1 MKCSAEVEDVEDC
14 SYLLEVTMAV
24 NPKIIM
30 MVAQAA
36 KSHKVREVVLHVVF
50 YSLGIILFIFT
61 AFIALISGLLAI
73 VQNNNLRNHWN
84 YYRTSISELFNGIES
99 DINTNVKDEVYDF
112 MPEFSVNLSKAT
124 IANNFD
130 GSSLILYDE
139 DEISRA
145 ENIMRDYA
153 GQLRAIKSQDELVSY
168 ISDFDTELSFSDISS
183 IQFTD
188 DKGIDNLSEYSD
200 ELKIF
205 LYHRA
210 MEQMSKYNYTF
221 EKVEVDGKPADRQT
235 LVVTAADGSTQ
246 TVEYTC
252 IGGGEIYL
260 PEFLAMYHIRQVR
273 EYLIKVTENKIAE
286 DVDSQ
291 LASAIGDIPDT
302 QEQAQEYI
310 ESSWNSMI
318 NGKGAINLNIFEVS
332 NLKTIMENANMDGAV
347 KIETER
353 SSDRLSITLETV
365 GSDVWKEIFQIEEDL
380 WKYVEQT
387 QSAIEMALTDAEIPE
402 EEWTISLDNM
412 VQLALF
418 VYFEGFFELPVSS
431 SDLAPGGNG
440 ILSQCGDVSD
450 LHQYTYGTKDMG
462 VPERGITLELT
473 GRTTIHADLLNCGSC
488 IQDAFIYDV
497 WNMDEQNIANDTNS
511 NVFNQSAVT
520 IAYIIDTQQFEEDY
534 GFPFPTINGL
544 RGGNTI
550 TLFLEFTCLSEV
562 EFEDLDIGS
571 PVDLENLTVGYSH
584 DGYYSDT
591 YDKGLWRHHLNRD
604 ECIPHVGIKTYFMSG
619 EAAAPD
625 PPQGTHYYGGP
636 SAKDIGVVANPRL
649 WFKAFR
655 TGMSDELF
663 ETIKAVEPD

>member
-1 MKCSAEVEDVEDC
+1 
-14 SYLLEVTMAV
+14 MAV

-36 KSHKVREVVLHVVF
+36 KSEKVRKAVLYIVFMTLGLIMMIFVVF
-50 YSLGIILFIFT
+50 TG
-61 AFIALISGLLAI
+61 LISGLFAVI
-73 VQNNNLRNHWN
+73 ENTNLKNHWDYMRAN
-84 YYRTSISELFNGIES
+84 ISEVFNGIEGEINS
-99 DINTNVKDEVYDF
+99 DVKDEVYDF

-511 NVFNQSAVT
+511 KVFNQSAVT

>member
-1 MKCSAEVEDVEDC
+1 
-14 SYLLEVTMAV
+14 MAV

-30 MVAQAA
+30 LAVQAA
-36 KSHKVREVVLHVVF
+36 KNEKIRKVALYIVFMSLGLILMIFVVF
-50 YSLGIILFIFT
+50 TG
-61 AFIALISGLLAI
+61 LISGLFA
-73 VQNNNLRNHWN
+73 VVENSNLKNHWE
-84 YYRTSISELFNGIES
+84 YMRTNISEVFKGIES
-99 DINTNVKDEVYDF
+99 EINTDVKEEVYNF
-112 MPEFSVNLSKAT
+112 MPDFSINLSKAT

-153 GQLRAIKSQDELVSY
+153 GQLRAIKSQDEFVSY
-168 ISDFDTELSFSDISS
+168 ISDFDTELSFSDISN
-183 IQFTD
+183 IRFTD
-188 DKGIDNLSEYSD
+188 DTGIDNLSEYSD
-200 ELKIF
+200 ELKTF

-221 EKVEVDGKPADRQT
+221 EKVEVDGKSADRQI
-235 LVVTAADGSTQ
+235 LVVTIADGSTQ

-291 LASAIGDIPDT
+291 LASAVGDIPDT
-302 QEQAQEYI
+302 KEEAQEYI

-332 NLKTIMENANMDGAV
+332 NLRTIMENANMDGAV

-353 SSDRLSITLETV
+353 SSDKLSITLETV
-365 GSDVWKEIFQIEEDL
+365 GSDVWKETFQIEEDL
-380 WKYVEQT
+380 WEYVEQT
-387 QSAIEMALTDAEIPE
+387 QSAIEMALTDAGIPE

-418 VYFEGFFELPVSS
+418 VYFEGFFELPVNSS
-431 SDLAPGGNG
+431 NLASGGNG

-473 GRTTIHADLLNCGSC
+473 GRTAIHADLLNCGSC

-497 WNMDEQNIANDTNS
+497 WNMDEQDIANDTNS
-511 NVFNQSAVT
+511 KVFNQSAVT

-571 PVDLENLTVGYSH
+571 SVDLENLTVGYSH

>member
-1 MKCSAEVEDVEDC
+1 
-14 SYLLEVTMAV
+14 
-24 NPKIIM
+24 M

-36 KSHKVREVVLHVVF
+36 KSEKVRKAVLYIVFMTLGLIMMIFVVF
-50 YSLGIILFIFT
+50 TG
-61 AFIALISGLLAI
+61 LISGLFAVI
-73 VQNNNLRNHWN
+73 ENTNLKNHWDYMRAN
-84 YYRTSISELFNGIES
+84 ISEVFNGIEGEINS
-99 DINTNVKDEVYDF
+99 DVKDEVYDF

-387 QSAIEMALTDAEIPE
+387 QSEIEMALTDAEIPE

-440 ILSQCGDVSD
+440 ILSQCGDVSE

-473 GRTTIHADLLNCGSC
+473 GRTAVHADLLNCGSC

-550 TLFLEFTCLSEV
+550 TLFLEFTCLSKV

-591 YDKGLWRHHLNRD
+591 YDKGLWRHHLNRN

-663 ETIKAVEPD
+663 ETIKAFEPE

>member
-1 MKCSAEVEDVEDC
+1 
-14 SYLLEVTMAV
+14 
-24 NPKIIM
+24 M

-36 KSHKVREVVLHVVF
+36 KSEKVRKAVLYIVFMTLGLIMMIFVVF
-50 YSLGIILFIFT
+50 TG
-61 AFIALISGLLAI
+61 LISGLFAVI
-73 VQNNNLRNHWN
+73 ENTNLKNHWDYMRAN
-84 YYRTSISELFNGIES
+84 ISEVFNGIEGEINS
-99 DINTNVKDEVYDF
+99 DVKDEVYDF

>member
-1 MKCSAEVEDVEDC
+1 
-14 SYLLEVTMAV
+14 MAV

-36 KSHKVREVVLHVVF
+36 KSEKVRKAVLYIVFMTLGLIMMIFVVF
-50 YSLGIILFIFT
+50 TG
-61 AFIALISGLLAI
+61 LISGLFAVI
-73 VQNNNLRNHWN
+73 ENTNLKNHWDYMRAN
-84 YYRTSISELFNGIES
+84 ISEVFNGIEGEINS
-99 DINTNVKDEVYDF
+99 DVKDEVYDF

-544 RGGNTI
+544 RHGSTI

-571 PVDLENLTVGYSH
+571 SVDLENLTVGYSH

-591 YDKGLWRHHLNRD
+591 YDKGLWRHHLNRN

-625 PPQGTHYYGGP
+625 PPHGTHYYGGP
-636 SAKDIGVVANPRL
+636 STKDIGVVANPRL

-663 ETIKAVEPD
+663 ETIKAVEPE

>member
-1 MKCSAEVEDVEDC
+1 
-14 SYLLEVTMAV
+14 MAV

-30 MVAQAA
+30 LAVQAA
-36 KSHKVREVVLHVVF
+36 KNEKIRKVALYIVFMSLGLILMIFVVF
-50 YSLGIILFIFT
+50 TG
-61 AFIALISGLLAI
+61 LISGLFA
-73 VQNNNLRNHWN
+73 VVENSNLKNHWE
-84 YYRTSISELFNGIES
+84 YMRTNISEVFKGIES
-99 DINTNVKDEVYDF
+99 EINTDVKEEVYNF
-112 MPEFSVNLSKAT
+112 MPEFSINLSKAT

-153 GQLRAIKSQDELVSY
+153 GQLRAIKSQDEFVSY
-168 ISDFDTELSFSDISS
+168 ISDFDTELSFSDISN
-183 IQFTD
+183 IRFTD
-188 DKGIDNLSEYSD
+188 DTGIDNLSEYSD
-200 ELKIF
+200 ELKTF

-221 EKVEVDGKPADRQT
+221 EKVEVDGKSADRQI
-235 LVVTAADGSTQ
+235 LVVTTADGSTQ

-291 LASAIGDIPDT
+291 LASAVGDIPDT
-302 QEQAQEYI
+302 KEEAQEYI

-332 NLKTIMENANMDGAV
+332 NLRTIMENANMDGAV

-353 SSDRLSITLETV
+353 SSDKLSITLETV
-365 GSDVWKEIFQIEEDL
+365 GSDVWKETFQIEEDL
-380 WKYVEQT
+380 WEYVEQT
-387 QSAIEMALTDAEIPE
+387 QSAIEMALTDAEIPD

-418 VYFEGFFELPVSS
+418 VYFEGFFELPVNS
-431 SDLAPGGNG
+431 SDIASGGNG
-440 ILSQCGDVSD
+440 ILSQCGDVSE

-473 GRTTIHADLLNCGSC
+473 GRTAIRADLLNCGSC

-497 WNMDEQNIANDTNS
+497 WNMDEQDIANDTNS
-511 NVFNQSAVT
+511 KVFNQSAVT

-571 PVDLENLTVGYSH
+571 SVDLENLTVGYSH

-591 YDKGLWRHHLNRD
+591 YDKGLWRHHLNRN

-625 PPQGTHYYGGP
+625 PPLGTHYYGGP

-649 WFKAFR
+649 WFKEFR

-663 ETIKAVEPD
+663 ETIKAVEPE

>member
-1 MKCSAEVEDVEDC
+1 M
-14 SYLLEVTMAV
+14 LAV
-24 NPKIIM
+24 
-30 MVAQAA
+30 QAA
-36 KSHKVREVVLHVVF
+36 KNEKIRKVALYIVFMSLGLILMIFVVF
-50 YSLGIILFIFT
+50 TG
-61 AFIALISGLLAI
+61 LISGLFA
-73 VQNNNLRNHWN
+73 VVENSNLKNHWE
-84 YYRTSISELFNGIES
+84 YMRTNISEVFKGIES
-99 DINTNVKDEVYDF
+99 EINTDVKEEVYNF
-112 MPEFSVNLSKAT
+112 MPEFSINLSKAT

>member
-1 MKCSAEVEDVEDC
+1 
-14 SYLLEVTMAV
+14 MAV

-36 KSHKVREVVLHVVF
+36 KSEKVRKAVLYIVFMTFGLIMMIFVVF
-50 YSLGIILFIFT
+50 TG
-61 AFIALISGLLAI
+61 LISGLFAVI
-73 VQNNNLRNHWN
+73 ENTNLKNHWDYMRAN
-84 YYRTSISELFNGIES
+84 ISEVFNGIEGEINS
-99 DINTNVKDEVYDF
+99 DVKDEVYDF

-153 GQLRAIKSQDELVSY
+153 GQLRAIKSQDEFVSY
-168 ISDFDTELSFSDISS
+168 ISDFDTELSFSDISN
-183 IQFTD
+183 IRFTD
-188 DKGIDNLSEYSD
+188 DTGIDNLSEYSD
-200 ELKIF
+200 ELKTF

-221 EKVEVDGKPADRQT
+221 EMVEVDGKSADRQT
-235 LVVTAADGSTQ
+235 LVVTTADGSTQ

-291 LASAIGDIPDT
+291 LASAVGDIPDT
-302 QEQAQEYI
+302 KEEAQEYI

-332 NLKTIMENANMDGAV
+332 NLRTIMENANMDGAV

-353 SSDRLSITLETV
+353 SSDKLSITLETI
-365 GSDVWKEIFQIEEDL
+365 GSDLWKETFQIEEDL
-380 WKYVEQT
+380 WEYVEQT

-440 ILSQCGDVSD
+440 ILSQCGDVSE

-473 GRTTIHADLLNCGSC
+473 GRTAIHADLLNCGSC

-497 WNMDEQNIANDTNS
+497 WNMDEQDIANDTNS
-511 NVFNQSAVT
+511 KVFNQSAVT
-520 IAYIIDTQQFEEDY
+520 IAYIIDTDQFEDDY

-544 RGGNTI
+544 RHGSTI

-562 EFEDLDIGS
+562 EFKDLDIGS
-571 PVDLENLTVGYSH
+571 SVDLENLTVGYSH

-636 SAKDIGVVANPRL
+636 SAKDIGIVANPRL

-663 ETIKAVEPD
+663 ETIKAVEPE

>member
-1 MKCSAEVEDVEDC
+1 
-14 SYLLEVTMAV
+14 
-24 NPKIIM
+24 M

-387 QSAIEMALTDAEIPE
+387 QSAIEMALTDAEIPD

-418 VYFEGFFELPVSS
+418 VYFEGFFELPVNS
-431 SDLAPGGNG
+431 SDIASGGNG
-440 ILSQCGDVSD
+440 ILSQCGDVSE

-473 GRTTIHADLLNCGSC
+473 GRTAIRADLLNCGSC

-497 WNMDEQNIANDTNS
+497 WNMDEQDIANDTNS
-511 NVFNQSAVT
+511 KVFNQSAVT

-571 PVDLENLTVGYSH
+571 SVDLENLTVGYSH

-591 YDKGLWRHHLNRD
+591 YDKGLWRHHLNRN

-625 PPQGTHYYGGP
+625 PPLGTHYYGGP

-649 WFKAFR
+649 WFKEFR

>member
-1 MKCSAEVEDVEDC
+1 
-14 SYLLEVTMAV
+14 MAV
-24 NPKIIM
+24 NPKLILI
-30 MVAQAA
+30 ASELAGNE
-36 KSHKVREVVLHVVF
+36 KVRKTLLYILF
-50 YSLGIILFIFT
+50 FSLGLIMLIFIV
-61 AFIALISGLLAI
+61 FIGLISGLLSIA
-73 VQNNNLRNHWN
+73 QDNDLRNHWN
-84 YYRTSISELFNGIES
+84 YYRTSISEVFGGIEGEINS
-99 DINTNVKDEVYDF
+99 DVKSEVYDF

-130 GSSLILYDE
+130 NSSLILYDE
-139 DEISRA
+139 KEIRQA
-145 ENIMRDYA
+145 QEIMQDYA
-153 GQLRAIKSQDELVSY
+153 EKLRSITTEEAFDSF
-168 ISDFDTELSFSDISS
+168 ISGYETELSFSDIRN
-183 IQFTD
+183 IRFTD
-188 DKGIDNLSEYSD
+188 DTGIDSISAYPDAVKL
-200 ELKIF
+200 F
-205 LYHRA
+205 LYNRA
-210 MEQMSKYNYTF
+210 MEQMPAYSYSF
-221 EKVEVDGKPADRQT
+221 EEITIDGKSADRQT
-235 LVVTAADGSTQ
+235 LVVTSPDGSTQ
-246 TVEYTC
+246 TMEYTC

>member
-511 NVFNQSAVT
+511 KVFNQSAVT

>member
-1 MKCSAEVEDVEDC
+1 
-14 SYLLEVTMAV
+14 MAV

-36 KSHKVREVVLHVVF
+36 KSEKVRKAVLYIVFMTLGLIMMIFVVF
-50 YSLGIILFIFT
+50 TG
-61 AFIALISGLLAI
+61 LISGLFAVI
-73 VQNNNLRNHWN
+73 ENTNLKNHWDYMRAN
-84 YYRTSISELFNGIES
+84 ISEVFNGIEGEINS
-99 DINTNVKDEVYDF
+99 DVKDEVYDF

-550 TLFLEFTCLSEV
+550 TLFLEFTCLSKV

-663 ETIKAVEPD
+663 ETIKAVEPE

>member
-1 MKCSAEVEDVEDC
+1 
-14 SYLLEVTMAV
+14 MAV

-36 KSHKVREVVLHVVF
+36 KSEKVRKAVLYIVFMTLGLIMMIFVVF
-50 YSLGIILFIFT
+50 TG
-61 AFIALISGLLAI
+61 LISGLFAVI
-73 VQNNNLRNHWN
+73 ENTNLKNHWDYMRAN
-84 YYRTSISELFNGIES
+84 ISEVFNGIEGEINS
-99 DINTNVKDEVYDF
+99 DVKDEVYDF

-550 TLFLEFTCLSEV
+550 TLFLEFTCLSKV
-562 EFEDLDIGS
+562 EFENLDIGS

-591 YDKGLWRHHLNRD
+591 YDKGLWRHHLNRN

-663 ETIKAVEPD
+663 ETIKAFEPE

>member
-1 MKCSAEVEDVEDC
+1 
-14 SYLLEVTMAV
+14 MAV

-30 MVAQAA
+30 LAVQAA
-36 KSHKVREVVLHVVF
+36 KNEKIRKVALYIVFMSLGLILMIFVVF
-50 YSLGIILFIFT
+50 TG
-61 AFIALISGLLAI
+61 LISGLFA
-73 VQNNNLRNHWN
+73 VVENSNLKNHWE
-84 YYRTSISELFNGIES
+84 YIRTNISEVFKGIES
-99 DINTNVKDEVYDF
+99 EINTDVKEEVYNF
-112 MPEFSVNLSKAT
+112 MPDFSINLSKAT

-153 GQLRAIKSQDELVSY
+153 GQLRAIKSQDEFVSY
-168 ISDFDTELSFSDISS
+168 ISDFDTELSFSDISN
-183 IQFTD
+183 IRFTD
-188 DKGIDNLSEYSD
+188 DTGIDNLSEYSD
-200 ELKIF
+200 ELKTF

-221 EKVEVDGKPADRQT
+221 EKVEVDGKPADRQI
-235 LVVTAADGSTQ
+235 LVVTTADGSTQ

-291 LASAIGDIPDT
+291 LASAVGDIPDT
-302 QEQAQEYI
+302 KEEAQEYI

-332 NLKTIMENANMDGAV
+332 NLRTIMENANMDGAV

-353 SSDRLSITLETV
+353 SSDKLSITLETV
-365 GSDVWKEIFQIEEDL
+365 GSDVWKETFQIEEDL
-380 WKYVEQT
+380 WEYVEQT

-402 EEWTISLDNM
+402 DEWTISLDNM

-440 ILSQCGDVSD
+440 ILSQCGDVSE

-473 GRTTIHADLLNCGSC
+473 GRTAIHADLLNCGSC

-497 WNMDEQNIANDTNS
+497 WNMDEQDIANDTNS
-511 NVFNQSAVT
+511 KVFNQSAVT

-544 RGGNTI
+544 RHGSTI

-562 EFEDLDIGS
+562 EFKDLDIGS
-571 PVDLENLTVGYSH
+571 SVDLENLTVGYSH

-655 TGMSDELF
+655 TGMSDKLF
-663 ETIKAVEPD
+663 ETIKAAEPE

>member
-1 MKCSAEVEDVEDC
+1 
-14 SYLLEVTMAV
+14 MAV

-30 MVAQAA
+30 LAVQAA
-36 KSHKVREVVLHVVF
+36 KNEKIRKVALYIVFMSLGLILMIFVVF
-50 YSLGIILFIFT
+50 TG
-61 AFIALISGLLAI
+61 LISGLFA
-73 VQNNNLRNHWN
+73 VVENSNLKNHWE
-84 YYRTSISELFNGIES
+84 YMRTNISEVFKGIES
-99 DINTNVKDEVYDF
+99 EINTDVKEEVYNF
-112 MPEFSVNLSKAT
+112 MPEFSINLSKAT

-153 GQLRAIKSQDELVSY
+153 GQLRAIKSQDEFVSY
-168 ISDFDTELSFSDISS
+168 ISDFDTELSFSDISN
-183 IQFTD
+183 IRFTD
-188 DKGIDNLSEYSD
+188 DTGIDNLSEYSD
-200 ELKIF
+200 ELKTF

-221 EKVEVDGKPADRQT
+221 EKVEVDGKSADRQI
-235 LVVTAADGSTQ
+235 LVVTTADGSTQ

-291 LASAIGDIPDT
+291 LASAVGDIPDT
-302 QEQAQEYI
+302 KEEAQEYI

-332 NLKTIMENANMDGAV
+332 NLRTIMENANMDGAV

-353 SSDRLSITLETV
+353 SSDKLSITLETV
-365 GSDVWKEIFQIEEDL
+365 GSDVWKETFQIEEDL
-380 WKYVEQT
+380 WEYVEQT
-387 QSAIEMALTDAEIPE
+387 QSAIEMALTDAEIPD

-418 VYFEGFFELPVSS
+418 VYFEGFFELPVNS
-431 SDLAPGGNG
+431 SDIASGGNG
-440 ILSQCGDVSD
+440 ILSQCGDVSE

-473 GRTTIHADLLNCGSC
+473 GRTAIRADLLNCGSC

-497 WNMDEQNIANDTNS
+497 WNMNEQDIANDTNS
-511 NVFNQSAVT
+511 KVFNQSAVT
-520 IAYIIDTQQFEEDY
+520 IAYIIDTDQFEDDY

-544 RGGNTI
+544 RHGSTI

-571 PVDLENLTVGYSH
+571 SVDLNNLIVGYSH

-625 PPQGTHYYGGP
+625 PPLGTHYYGGP

-663 ETIKAVEPD
+663 ETIKAFEPE

>member
-1 MKCSAEVEDVEDC
+1 
-14 SYLLEVTMAV
+14 MAV

-36 KSHKVREVVLHVVF
+36 KSEKVRKAVLYIVFMTLGLIMMIFVVF
-50 YSLGIILFIFT
+50 TG
-61 AFIALISGLLAI
+61 LISGLFAVI
-73 VQNNNLRNHWN
+73 ENTNLKNHWDYMRAN
-84 YYRTSISELFNGIES
+84 ISEVFNGIEGEINS
-99 DINTNVKDEVYDF
+99 DVKDEVYDF

-655 TGMSDELF
+655 TGMGDELF

>member
-1 MKCSAEVEDVEDC
+1 M
-14 SYLLEVTMAV
+14 LAV
-24 NPKIIM
+24 
-30 MVAQAA
+30 QAA
-36 KSHKVREVVLHVVF
+36 KNEKIRKVALYIVFMALGLILMIFVVF
-50 YSLGIILFIFT
+50 TG
-61 AFIALISGLLAI
+61 LISGLFA
-73 VQNNNLRNHWN
+73 VVENSNLKNHWE
-84 YYRTSISELFNGIES
+84 YMRTNISEVFKGIEGE
-99 DINTNVKDEVYDF
+99 INTDVKEEVYNF
-112 MPEFSVNLSKAT
+112 MPDFSINLSKAT

-139 DEISRA
+139 DEIYRA
-145 ENIMRDYA
+145 KDIMSDYA
-153 GQLRAIKSQDELVSY
+153 GQLRTIKSQDEFVSY
-168 ISDFDTELSFSDISS
+168 ISDFDTELSFSDISN
-183 IQFTD
+183 IRFTD
-188 DKGIDNLSEYSD
+188 DTGIDNLSEYSD
-200 ELKIF
+200 ELKTF

-221 EKVEVDGKPADRQT
+221 EKVEVDGKSADRQT

-291 LASAIGDIPDT
+291 LASAVGDIPDT
-302 QEQAQEYI
+302 KEEAQEYI

-318 NGKGAINLNIFEVS
+318 NGKGVINLNIFEVS
-332 NLKTIMENANMDGAV
+332 NLRTIMENANMDGAV

-353 SSDRLSITLETV
+353 SSDKLSITLETV
-365 GSDVWKEIFQIEEDL
+365 GSDVWKETFQIEEDL
-380 WKYVEQT
+380 WEYVEQT
-387 QSAIEMALTDAEIPE
+387 QSAIEMALTDAGIPE

-418 VYFEGFFELPVSS
+418 VYFEGFFELPVNS
-431 SDLAPGGNG
+431 SDLASGGNG
-440 ILSQCGDVSD
+440 ILSQCGDVSE

-473 GRTTIHADLLNCGSC
+473 GRTAIRADLLNCGSC

-497 WNMDEQNIANDTNS
+497 WNMDEQDIANDTNS
-511 NVFNQSAVT
+511 KVFNQSAIT

>member
-1 MKCSAEVEDVEDC
+1 
-14 SYLLEVTMAV
+14 MAV

-30 MVAQAA
+30 LAVQAA
-36 KSHKVREVVLHVVF
+36 KNEKIRKVALYIVFMSLGLILMIFVVF
-50 YSLGIILFIFT
+50 TG
-61 AFIALISGLLAI
+61 LISGLFA
-73 VQNNNLRNHWN
+73 VVENSNLKNHWE
-84 YYRTSISELFNGIES
+84 YMRTNISEVFKGIES
-99 DINTNVKDEVYDF
+99 EINTDVKEEVYDF
-112 MPEFSVNLSKAT
+112 MPDFSINLSKAT

-153 GQLRAIKSQDELVSY
+153 GQLRAIKSQDEFVSY
-168 ISDFDTELSFSDISS
+168 ISDFDTELSFSDISN
-183 IQFTD
+183 IRFTD
-188 DKGIDNLSEYSD
+188 DTGIDNLSEYSD
-200 ELKIF
+200 ELKTF

-221 EKVEVDGKPADRQT
+221 EKVEVDGKSADRQI
-235 LVVTAADGSTQ
+235 LVVTTADGSTQ

-291 LASAIGDIPDT
+291 LASAVGDIPDT
-302 QEQAQEYI
+302 KEEAQEYI

-332 NLKTIMENANMDGAV
+332 NLRTIMENANMDGAV

-353 SSDRLSITLETV
+353 SSDKLSITLETV
-365 GSDVWKEIFQIEEDL
+365 GSDVWKETFQIEESL
-380 WKYVEQT
+380 WEYVEQT

-440 ILSQCGDVSD
+440 ILSQCGDVSE

-473 GRTTIHADLLNCGSC
+473 GRTAIHADLLNCGSC

-497 WNMDEQNIANDTNS
+497 WNMDEQDIANDTNS
-511 NVFNQSAVT
+511 KVFNQSAVT
-520 IAYIIDTQQFEEDY
+520 IAYIIDTDQFEDDY

-544 RGGNTI
+544 RHGSTI

-562 EFEDLDIGS
+562 EFKDLDIGS
-571 PVDLENLTVGYSH
+571 SVDLENLTVGYSH

-604 ECIPHVGIKTYFMSG
+604 ECIPHVGIKAYFMSG

>member
-1 MKCSAEVEDVEDC
+1 
-14 SYLLEVTMAV
+14 MAV

-36 KSHKVREVVLHVVF
+36 KSEKVRKAVLYIVFMTLGLIMMIFVVF
-50 YSLGIILFIFT
+50 TG
-61 AFIALISGLLAI
+61 LISGLFAVI
-73 VQNNNLRNHWN
+73 ENTNLKNHWDYMRAN
-84 YYRTSISELFNGIES
+84 ISEVFNGIEGEINS
-99 DINTNVKDEVYDF
+99 DVKDEVYDF

-153 GQLRAIKSQDELVSY
+153 GQLRAIKSQDEFVSY
-168 ISDFDTELSFSDISS
+168 ISDFDTELSFSDISN
-183 IQFTD
+183 IRFTD
-188 DKGIDNLSEYSD
+188 DTGIDNLSEYSD
-200 ELKIF
+200 ELKTF

-221 EKVEVDGKPADRQT
+221 EKVEVDGKPADRQI
-235 LVVTAADGSTQ
+235 LVVTTADGSTQ

-291 LASAIGDIPDT
+291 LASAVGDIPDT
-302 QEQAQEYI
+302 KEEAQEYI

-332 NLKTIMENANMDGAV
+332 NLRTIMENANMDGAV

-353 SSDRLSITLETV
+353 SSDKLSITLETV
-365 GSDVWKEIFQIEEDL
+365 GSDVWKETFQIEEDI
-380 WKYVEQT
+380 WEYVEQT

-402 EEWTISLDNM
+402 DEWTISLDNM

-440 ILSQCGDVSD
+440 ILSQCGDVSE

-473 GRTTIHADLLNCGSC
+473 GRTAIHADLLNCGSC

-497 WNMDEQNIANDTNS
+497 WNMDEQDIANDTNS
-511 NVFNQSAVT
+511 KVFNQSAVT
-520 IAYIIDTQQFEEDY
+520 IAYIIDTDQFEDDY

-544 RGGNTI
+544 RHGSTI

-562 EFEDLDIGS
+562 EFKDLDIGS
-571 PVDLENLTVGYSH
+571 SVDLENLTVGYSH

>member
-1 MKCSAEVEDVEDC
+1 
-14 SYLLEVTMAV
+14 MAV

-30 MVAQAA
+30 LAVQAA
-36 KSHKVREVVLHVVF
+36 KNEKIRKVALYIVFMSLGLILMIFVVF
-50 YSLGIILFIFT
+50 TG
-61 AFIALISGLLAI
+61 LISGLFA
-73 VQNNNLRNHWN
+73 VVENSNLKNHWE
-84 YYRTSISELFNGIES
+84 YMRTNISEVFKGIES
-99 DINTNVKDEVYDF
+99 EINTDVKEEVYNF
-112 MPEFSVNLSKAT
+112 MPDFSINLSKAT

-153 GQLRAIKSQDELVSY
+153 GQLRAIKSQDEFVSY
-168 ISDFDTELSFSDISS
+168 ISDFDTELSFSDISN
-183 IQFTD
+183 IRFTD
-188 DKGIDNLSEYSD
+188 DTGIDNLSEYSD
-200 ELKIF
+200 ELKTF

-221 EKVEVDGKPADRQT
+221 EKVEVDGKSADRQI
-235 LVVTAADGSTQ
+235 LVVTTADGSTQ

-291 LASAIGDIPDT
+291 LASAVGDIPDT
-302 QEQAQEYI
+302 KEEAQEYI

-332 NLKTIMENANMDGAV
+332 NLRTIMENANMDGAV

-353 SSDRLSITLETV
+353 SSDKLSITLETV
-365 GSDVWKEIFQIEEDL
+365 GSDVWKETFQIEEGL
-380 WKYVEQT
+380 WEYVEQT
-387 QSAIEMALTDAEIPE
+387 QSAIEMALTDAGIPE

-440 ILSQCGDVSD
+440 ILSQCGDVSE

-473 GRTTIHADLLNCGSC
+473 GRTAIHADLLNCGSC

-497 WNMDEQNIANDTNS
+497 WNMDEQDIANDTNS
-511 NVFNQSAVT
+511 KVFNQSAVT
-520 IAYIIDTQQFEEDY
+520 IAYIIDTDQFEDDY

-544 RGGNTI
+544 RHGSTI

-562 EFEDLDIGS
+562 EFKDLDIGS
-571 PVDLENLTVGYSH
+571 SVDLENLTVGYSH

-649 WFKAFR
+649 WFKEFR

>member
-1 MKCSAEVEDVEDC
+1 
-14 SYLLEVTMAV
+14 MAV

-36 KSHKVREVVLHVVF
+36 KSEKVRKAVLYIVFMTLGLIMMIFVVF
-50 YSLGIILFIFT
+50 TG
-61 AFIALISGLLAI
+61 LISGLFAVI
-73 VQNNNLRNHWN
+73 ENTNLKNHWDYMRAN
-84 YYRTSISELFNGIES
+84 ISEVFNGIEGEINS
-99 DINTNVKDEVYDF
+99 DVKDEVYDF

-663 ETIKAVEPD
+663 ETIKAVEPE

>member
-1 MKCSAEVEDVEDC
+1 
-14 SYLLEVTMAV
+14 MAV

-30 MVAQAA
+30 LAVQAA
-36 KSHKVREVVLHVVF
+36 KNEKIRKVALYIVFMSLGLILMIFVVF
-50 YSLGIILFIFT
+50 TG
-61 AFIALISGLLAI
+61 LISGLFA
-73 VQNNNLRNHWN
+73 VVENSNLKNHWE
-84 YYRTSISELFNGIES
+84 YMRTNISEVFKGIES
-99 DINTNVKDEVYDF
+99 EINTDVKEEVYNF
-112 MPEFSVNLSKAT
+112 MPEFSINLSKAT

-153 GQLRAIKSQDELVSY
+153 GQLRAIKSQDEFVSY
-168 ISDFDTELSFSDISS
+168 ISDFDTELSFSDISN
-183 IQFTD
+183 IRFTD

-291 LASAIGDIPDT
+291 LASAVGDIPDT

>member
-1 MKCSAEVEDVEDC
+1 
-14 SYLLEVTMAV
+14 MAV

-30 MVAQAA
+30 LAVQAA
-36 KSHKVREVVLHVVF
+36 KNEKIRKVALYIVFMSLGLILMIFVVF
-50 YSLGIILFIFT
+50 TG
-61 AFIALISGLLAI
+61 LISGLFA
-73 VQNNNLRNHWN
+73 VVENSNLKNHWE
-84 YYRTSISELFNGIES
+84 YMRTNISEVFKGIES
-99 DINTNVKDEVYDF
+99 EINTDVKEEVYNF
-112 MPEFSVNLSKAT
+112 MPEFSINLSKAT

-153 GQLRAIKSQDELVSY
+153 GQLRAIKSQDEFVSY
-168 ISDFDTELSFSDISS
+168 ISDFDTELSFSDISN
-183 IQFTD
+183 IRFTD
-188 DKGIDNLSEYSD
+188 DTGIDNLSEYSD
-200 ELKIF
+200 ELKTF

-221 EKVEVDGKPADRQT
+221 EKVEVDGKSADRQI
-235 LVVTAADGSTQ
+235 LVVTTADGSTQ

-291 LASAIGDIPDT
+291 LASAVGDIPDT
-302 QEQAQEYI
+302 KEEAQEYI

-332 NLKTIMENANMDGAV
+332 NLRTIMENANMDGAV

-353 SSDRLSITLETV
+353 SSDKLSITLETV
-365 GSDVWKEIFQIEEDL
+365 GSDVWKETFQIEEDL
-380 WKYVEQT
+380 WEYVEQT
-387 QSAIEMALTDAEIPE
+387 QSAIEMALTDAEIPD

-418 VYFEGFFELPVSS
+418 VYFEGFFELPVNS
-431 SDLAPGGNG
+431 SDIASGGNG
-440 ILSQCGDVSD
+440 ILSQCGDVSE

-473 GRTTIHADLLNCGSC
+473 GRTAIRADLLNCGSC

-497 WNMDEQNIANDTNS
+497 WNMDEQDIANDTNS
-511 NVFNQSAVT
+511 KVFNQSAVT
-520 IAYIIDTQQFEEDY
+520 IAYIIDTDQFEDDY

-544 RGGNTI
+544 RHGSTI

-571 PVDLENLTVGYSH
+571 SVDLNNLIVGYSH

-663 ETIKAVEPD
+663 ETIKAVEPE

>member
-1 MKCSAEVEDVEDC
+1 
-14 SYLLEVTMAV
+14 MAV

-36 KSHKVREVVLHVVF
+36 KSEKVRKAVLYIVFMTLGLIMMIFVVF
-50 YSLGIILFIFT
+50 TG
-61 AFIALISGLLAI
+61 LISGLFAVI
-73 VQNNNLRNHWN
+73 ENTNLKNHWDYMRAN
-84 YYRTSISELFNGIES
+84 ISEVFNGIEGEINS
-99 DINTNVKDEVYDF
+99 DVKDEVYDF

-124 IANNFD
+124 IANDFD

>member
-1 MKCSAEVEDVEDC
+1 
-14 SYLLEVTMAV
+14 
-24 NPKIIM
+24 M

-473 GRTTIHADLLNCGSC
+473 GRTAIHADLLNCGSC

-497 WNMDEQNIANDTNS
+497 WNMDEQDIANDTNS
-511 NVFNQSAVT
+511 KVFNQSAVT
-520 IAYIIDTQQFEEDY
+520 IAYIIDTDQFEDDY

-544 RGGNTI
+544 RHGSTI

-571 PVDLENLTVGYSH
+571 SVDLEDLTVGYSH
-584 DGYYSDT
+584 DGYYNDT
-591 YDKGLWRHHLNRD
+591 YDKGLWRHHLNRN

-663 ETIKAVEPD
+663 ETIKAFEPE

>member
-1 MKCSAEVEDVEDC
+1 
-14 SYLLEVTMAV
+14 MAV

-30 MVAQAA
+30 LAVQAA
-36 KSHKVREVVLHVVF
+36 KNEKIRKVALYIVFMSLGLILMIFVVF
-50 YSLGIILFIFT
+50 TG
-61 AFIALISGLLAI
+61 LISGLFA
-73 VQNNNLRNHWN
+73 VVENSNLKNHWE
-84 YYRTSISELFNGIES
+84 YMRTNISEVFKGIES
-99 DINTNVKDEVYDF
+99 EINTDVKEEVYNF
-112 MPEFSVNLSKAT
+112 MPEFSINLSKAT

-153 GQLRAIKSQDELVSY
+153 GQLRAIKSQDEFVSY
-168 ISDFDTELSFSDISS
+168 ISDFDTELSFSDISN
-183 IQFTD
+183 IRFTD
-188 DKGIDNLSEYSD
+188 DTGIDNLSEYSD
-200 ELKIF
+200 ELKTF

-221 EKVEVDGKPADRQT
+221 EKVEVDGKSADRQI
-235 LVVTAADGSTQ
+235 LVVTTADGSTQ

-291 LASAIGDIPDT
+291 LASAVGDIPDT
-302 QEQAQEYI
+302 KEEAQEYI

-332 NLKTIMENANMDGAV
+332 NLRTIMENANMDGAV

-353 SSDRLSITLETV
+353 SSDKLSITLETV
-365 GSDVWKEIFQIEEDL
+365 GSDVWKETFQIEEDL
-380 WKYVEQT
+380 WEYVEQT
-387 QSAIEMALTDAEIPE
+387 QSAIEMALTDAEIPD

-418 VYFEGFFELPVSS
+418 VYFEGFFELPVNS
-431 SDLAPGGNG
+431 SDIASGGNG
-440 ILSQCGDVSD
+440 ILSQCGDVSE

-497 WNMDEQNIANDTNS
+497 WNMNEQDIANDTNS
-511 NVFNQSAVT
+511 KVFNQSAVT
-520 IAYIIDTQQFEEDY
+520 IAYIIDTDQFEDDY

-544 RGGNTI
+544 RHGSTI

-571 PVDLENLTVGYSH
+571 SVDLEDLTVGYSH

-591 YDKGLWRHHLNRD
+591 YDKGLWRHHLNRN

-663 ETIKAVEPD
+663 ETIKAFEPE

>member
-1 MKCSAEVEDVEDC
+1 
-14 SYLLEVTMAV
+14 MAV

-30 MVAQAA
+30 LAVQAA
-36 KSHKVREVVLHVVF
+36 KNEKIRKVALYIVFMSLGLILMIFVVF
-50 YSLGIILFIFT
+50 TG
-61 AFIALISGLLAI
+61 LISGLFA
-73 VQNNNLRNHWN
+73 VVENSNLKNHWE
-84 YYRTSISELFNGIES
+84 YMRTNISEVFKGIES
-99 DINTNVKDEVYDF
+99 EINTDVKEEVYNF
-112 MPEFSVNLSKAT
+112 MPDFSINLSKAT

-153 GQLRAIKSQDELVSY
+153 GQFRAIKSQDEFVSY
-168 ISDFDTELSFSDISS
+168 ISDFDTELSFSDISN
-183 IQFTD
+183 IRFTD
-188 DKGIDNLSEYSD
+188 DTGIDNLSEYSD
-200 ELKIF
+200 ELKTF

-221 EKVEVDGKPADRQT
+221 EKVEVDGKSADRQI
-235 LVVTAADGSTQ
+235 LVVTTADGSTQ

-291 LASAIGDIPDT
+291 LASAVGDIPDT
-302 QEQAQEYI
+302 KEEAQEYI

-332 NLKTIMENANMDGAV
+332 NLRTIMENANMDGAV

-353 SSDRLSITLETV
+353 SSDKLSITLETV
-365 GSDVWKEIFQIEEDL
+365 GSDVWKETFQIEESL
-380 WKYVEQT
+380 WEYVEQT
-387 QSAIEMALTDAEIPE
+387 QSAIEMALTDAGIPE

-440 ILSQCGDVSD
+440 ILSQCGDVSE

-473 GRTTIHADLLNCGSC
+473 GRTAIHADLLNCGSC

-497 WNMDEQNIANDTNS
+497 WNMDEQDIANDTNS
-511 NVFNQSAVT
+511 KVFNQSAVT
-520 IAYIIDTQQFEEDY
+520 IAYIIDTDQFEDDY

-544 RGGNTI
+544 RHGSTI

-562 EFEDLDIGS
+562 EFKDLDIGS
-571 PVDLENLTVGYSH
+571 SVDLENLTVGYSH

-636 SAKDIGVVANPRL
+636 SAKNIGVVANPRL

>member
-1 MKCSAEVEDVEDC
+1 
-14 SYLLEVTMAV
+14 MAV

-36 KSHKVREVVLHVVF
+36 KSEKVRKAVLYIVFMTLGLIMMIFVVF
-50 YSLGIILFIFT
+50 TG
-61 AFIALISGLLAI
+61 LISGLFAVI
-73 VQNNNLRNHWN
+73 ENTNLKNHWDYMRAN
-84 YYRTSISELFNGIES
+84 ISEVFNGIEGEINS
-99 DINTNVKDEVYDF
+99 DVKDEVYDF

-246 TVEYTC
+246 AVEYTC

>member
-30 MVAQAA
+30 LAVQAA
-36 KSHKVREVVLHVVF
+36 KNEKIRKVALYIVFMSLGLILMIFVVF
-50 YSLGIILFIFT
+50 TG
-61 AFIALISGLLAI
+61 LISGLFA
-73 VQNNNLRNHWN
+73 VVENSNLKNHWE
-84 YYRTSISELFNGIES
+84 YMRTNISEVFKGIES
-99 DINTNVKDEVYDF
+99 EINTDVKEEVYNF
-112 MPEFSVNLSKAT
+112 MPEFSINLSKAT

>member
-1 MKCSAEVEDVEDC
+1 
-14 SYLLEVTMAV
+14 MAV

-36 KSHKVREVVLHVVF
+36 KSEKVRKAVLYIVFMTLGLIMMIFVVF
-50 YSLGIILFIFT
+50 TG
-61 AFIALISGLLAI
+61 LISGLFAVI
-73 VQNNNLRNHWN
+73 ENTNLKNHWDYMRAN
-84 YYRTSISELFNGIES
+84 ISEVFNGIEGEINS
-99 DINTNVKDEVYDF
+99 DVKDEVYDF

-153 GQLRAIKSQDELVSY
+153 GQLRAIKSQDEFVSY
-168 ISDFDTELSFSDISS
+168 ISDFDTELSFSDISN
-183 IQFTD
+183 IRFTD
-188 DKGIDNLSEYSD
+188 DTGIDNLSEYSD
-200 ELKIF
+200 ELKTF

-221 EKVEVDGKPADRQT
+221 EKVEVDGKSADRQI
-235 LVVTAADGSTQ
+235 LVVTTADGSTQ

-291 LASAIGDIPDT
+291 LASAVGDIPDT
-302 QEQAQEYI
+302 KEEAQEYI

-332 NLKTIMENANMDGAV
+332 NLRTIMENANMDGAV

-353 SSDRLSITLETV
+353 SSDKLSITLETV
-365 GSDVWKEIFQIEEDL
+365 GSDVWKETFQIEESL
-380 WKYVEQT
+380 WEYVEQT

-440 ILSQCGDVSD
+440 ILSQCGDVSE

-473 GRTTIHADLLNCGSC
+473 GRTAIHADLLNCGSC

-497 WNMDEQNIANDTNS
+497 WNMDEQDIANDTNS
-511 NVFNQSAVT
+511 KVFNQSAVT
-520 IAYIIDTQQFEEDY
+520 IAYIIDTDQFEDDY

-544 RGGNTI
+544 RHGSTI

-562 EFEDLDIGS
+562 EFKDLDIGS
-571 PVDLENLTVGYSH
+571 SVDLENLTVGYSH

-636 SAKDIGVVANPRL
+636 SAKDIGIVANPRL

-663 ETIKAVEPD
+663 ETIKAVEPE

>member
-1 MKCSAEVEDVEDC
+1 
-14 SYLLEVTMAV
+14 MAV

-36 KSHKVREVVLHVVF
+36 KSEKVRKAVLYIVFMTLGLIMMIFVVF
-50 YSLGIILFIFT
+50 TG
-61 AFIALISGLLAI
+61 LISGLFAVI
-73 VQNNNLRNHWN
+73 ENTNLKNHWDYMRAN
-84 YYRTSISELFNGIES
+84 ISEVFNGIEGEINS
-99 DINTNVKDEVYDF
+99 DVKDEVYDF

-273 EYLIKVTENKIAE
+273 EYLINVTENKIAE

>member
-1 MKCSAEVEDVEDC
+1 
-14 SYLLEVTMAV
+14 MAV

-36 KSHKVREVVLHVVF
+36 KSEKVRKAVLYIVFMTLGLIMMIFVVF
-50 YSLGIILFIFT
+50 TG
-61 AFIALISGLLAI
+61 LISGLFAVI
-73 VQNNNLRNHWN
+73 ENTNLKNHWDYMRAN
-84 YYRTSISELFNGIES
+84 ISEVFNGIEGEINS
-99 DINTNVKDEVYDF
+99 DVKDEVYDF

>member
-1 MKCSAEVEDVEDC
+1 
-14 SYLLEVTMAV
+14 
-24 NPKIIM
+24 M

-36 KSHKVREVVLHVVF
+36 KSEKVRKAVLYIVFMTLGLIMMIFVVF
-50 YSLGIILFIFT
+50 TG
-61 AFIALISGLLAI
+61 LISGLFAVI
-73 VQNNNLRNHWN
+73 ENTNLKNHWDYMRAN
-84 YYRTSISELFNGIES
+84 ISEVFNGIEGEINS
-99 DINTNVKDEVYDF
+99 DVKDEVYDF

-550 TLFLEFTCLSEV
+550 TLFLEFTCLSKV

>member
-1 MKCSAEVEDVEDC
+1 
-14 SYLLEVTMAV
+14 
-24 NPKIIM
+24 M

-36 KSHKVREVVLHVVF
+36 KSEKVRKAVLYIVFMTLGLIMMIFVVF
-50 YSLGIILFIFT
+50 TG
-61 AFIALISGLLAI
+61 LISGLFAVI
-73 VQNNNLRNHWN
+73 ENTNLKNHWDYMRAN
-84 YYRTSISELFNGIES
+84 ISEVFNGIEGEINS
-99 DINTNVKDEVYDF
+99 DVKDEVYDF

-497 WNMDEQNIANDTNS
+497 WNMNEQDIANDTNS
-511 NVFNQSAVT
+511 KVFNQSAVT
-520 IAYIIDTQQFEEDY
+520 IAYIIDTDQFEDDY

-544 RGGNTI
+544 RHGSTI

-571 PVDLENLTVGYSH
+571 SVDLENLTVGYSH

-663 ETIKAVEPD
+663 ETIKAVEPE